1 MSLPKFKD
9 LNSLSNIEEI
19 DQEIFILQKN
29 LFDLRLKRSTSKNV
43 KTHLFANT
51 KRRIAQLK
59 FKKAS
64 SLLNPDLLNR
74 NILN

>member
-29 LFDLRLKRSTSKNV
+29 LFDLRIKKKTSQTLKP
-43 KTHLFANT
+43 HLFLNS
-51 KRRIAQLK
+51 KRRLAQLN
-59 FKKAS
+59 FKKS
-64 SLLNPDLLNR
+64 TLLKNNK
-74 NILN
+74 